1 MKKPIHSLGIHS
13 SSILLFFI
21 CSSTEKLMLLNC
33 CVGKD
38 SWEPLDCKE
47 IQPVNHKGNQSWIFI
62 GRNDLEAETPILWPP
77 DVKNQLIWKDPDA
90 GKDWGLEEKGTTEDE
105 MVGWHHWLDGRE
117 FEWTPGVGDGQ
128 GGWCAAV
135 HGVAK
140 SQTLLSN
147 WTELFAAVN
156 LPHWIYDADDW
167 ALSHKLERQALLVST
182 NRPLFSINSLFKKHV
197 TCIGCQW
204 IHSPL
209 TLQGE

>member
-77 DVKNQLIWKDPDA
+77 DVKNRLIWKDADP
-90 GKDWGLEEKGTTEDE
+90 GKDGRWVEKGTEDE
-105 MVGWHHWLDGRE
+105 MVGWHHRLNGHE
-117 FEWTPGVGDGQ
+117 FECTLGVDDGQ
-128 GGWCAAV
+128 GGLACCSSWGCRVGHDWA
-135 HGVAK
+135 
-140 SQTLLSN
+140 TELN
-147 WTELFAAVN
+147 WTELM
-156 LPHWIYDADDW
+156 
-167 ALSHKLERQALLVST
+167 LV
-182 NRPLFSINSLFKKHV
+182 L
-197 TCIGCQW
+197 
-204 IHSPL
+204 
-209 TLQGE
+209 